1 MSLLKFLSSDFSAL
15 NRLFDKN
22 WCDMVITVRAAGKQG
37 KSGCYQAGAGMS
49 LSITIAAP
57 FRHTRKERLKKNEIV
72 YYLAFERGWMNIE
85 QATMLLSRA
94 REEGLIE
101 YEGDMIRP
109 LFDVGDVEIP
119 LGFKPTAAVFRK
131 SDPQE
136 ELMQRIA
143 KGQNVPLTTVA
154 AETHILIRQ
163 EFDGHLRPEAALVIL
178 ARRYHIPFE
187 DLLPALRETIL
198 KK

>member
-1 MSLLKFLSSDFSAL
+1 MSLAS
-15 NRLFDKN
+15 
-22 WCDMVITVRAAGKQG
+22 
-37 KSGCYQAGAGMS
+37 
-49 LSITIAAP
+49 TIAAP

-85 QATMLLSRA
+85 QATMLLARA
-94 REEGLIE
+94 EDEGLIA

-109 LFDVGDVEIP
+109 LFDVGAVEIP
-119 LGFKPTAAVFRK
+119 LGFKPSASVFRK

-143 KGQNVPLTTVA
+143 LQRDLPLTTIA
-154 AETHILIRQ
+154 AEMNTLIRKNF
-163 EFDGHLRPEAALVIL
+163 EGKIRPEAAIVIL
-178 ARRYHIPFE
+178 ARRYGVPFE

>member
-1 MSLLKFLSSDFSAL
+1 
-15 NRLFDKN
+15 
-22 WCDMVITVRAAGKQG
+22 MVIAVACSPRSVSIAA
-37 KSGCYQAGAGMS
+37 ANEELGMS

-72 YYLAFERGWMNIE
+72 YYFAFERGWMNIE

-109 LFDVGDVEIP
+109 LFDVGAVEIP
-119 LGFKPTAAVFRK
+119 LGFKPTASVFRK

-143 KGQNVPLTTVA
+143 TERNVPLTTVA
-154 AETHILIRQ
+154 AETNILIRQ
-163 EFDGHLRPEAALVIL
+163 DFDGHIRPEAALVIL
-178 ARRYHIPFE
+178 ARRYHIPFD
-187 DLLPALRETIL
+187 DLLPSLRETIV

>member
-1 MSLLKFLSSDFSAL
+1 MSLAS
-15 NRLFDKN
+15 
-22 WCDMVITVRAAGKQG
+22 
-37 KSGCYQAGAGMS
+37 
-49 LSITIAAP
+49 TIAAP

-85 QATMLLSRA
+85 QATMLLARA
-94 REEGLIE
+94 EEEGLIA

-109 LFDVGDVEIP
+109 LFDVGAVEIP
-119 LGFKPTAAVFRK
+119 LGFKPSASVFRK

-143 KGQNVPLTTVA
+143 LQRDLP
-154 AETHILIRQ
+154 LIRKNFEGQ
-163 EFDGHLRPEAALVIL
+163 IRPEAAIVIL
-178 ARRYHIPFE
+178 ARRYGVPFE

>member
-1 MSLLKFLSSDFSAL
+1 MSL
-15 NRLFDKN
+15 
-22 WCDMVITVRAAGKQG
+22 TT
-37 KSGCYQAGAGMS
+37 
-49 LSITIAAP
+49 TIAAP

-85 QATMLLSRA
+85 QATLLLSRA
-94 REEGLIE
+94 EEEGLIA

-109 LFDVGDVEIP
+109 LFNVGDVEIP
-119 LGFKPTAAVFRK
+119 LGFKPSAAVFRK

-143 KGQNVPLTTVA
+143 RQQDVPFTTTA
-154 AETHILIRQ
+154 AEMNTLIR
-163 EFDGHLRPEAALVIL
+163 EGFDGKIRPEAALVIL
-178 ARRYHIPFE
+178 ARRYGIPFE
-187 DLLPALRETIL
+187 DLLPALREAIL